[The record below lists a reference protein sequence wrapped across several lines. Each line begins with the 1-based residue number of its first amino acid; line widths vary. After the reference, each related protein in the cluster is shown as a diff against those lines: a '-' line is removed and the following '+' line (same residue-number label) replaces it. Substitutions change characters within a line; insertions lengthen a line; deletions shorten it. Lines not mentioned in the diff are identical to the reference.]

1 MLNLANLKTIVI
13 TIVIGEGSSG
23 GALAIGIG
31 DKVLMLENAVYSVLS
46 PEGFSSIV
54 WKSSQRVQ
62 EAAEVMKMTAKDLYK
77 FKVIDE
83 VIKEP
88 EDGGAQK
95 DINMVSEAIKK
106 SILKNVKELKKLK
119 VEELVQKRYEK
130 FRAMGEY
137 KTPEG

>member
-106 SILKNVKELKKLK
+106 SILKTNNIKI
-119 VEELVQKRYEK
+119 
-130 FRAMGEY
+130 
-137 KTPEG
+137 

>member
-13 TIVIGEGSSG
+13 AIVIGEGSSG

>member
-13 TIVIGEGSSG
+13 AIVIGEGSSG

-119 VEELVQKRYEK
+119 VEELDRKSVV
-130 FRAMGEY
+130 
-137 KTPEG
+137 